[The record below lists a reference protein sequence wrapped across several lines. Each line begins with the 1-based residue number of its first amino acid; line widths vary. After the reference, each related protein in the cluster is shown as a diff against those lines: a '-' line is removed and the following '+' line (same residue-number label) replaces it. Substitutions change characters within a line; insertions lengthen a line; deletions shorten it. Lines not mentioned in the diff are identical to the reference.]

1 MPAIDKS
8 TFSKSHVVKNLQKK
22 NSESYSKKE
31 VGINTGHF
39 LNKNMNMIWKY
50 GSSVWYS

>member
-1 MPAIDKS
+1 MPAIDTS

-22 NSESYSKKE
+22 IASLIRKKE

-39 LNKNMNMIWKY
+39 LNKNLNTIWKY
-50 GSSVWYS
+50 GS